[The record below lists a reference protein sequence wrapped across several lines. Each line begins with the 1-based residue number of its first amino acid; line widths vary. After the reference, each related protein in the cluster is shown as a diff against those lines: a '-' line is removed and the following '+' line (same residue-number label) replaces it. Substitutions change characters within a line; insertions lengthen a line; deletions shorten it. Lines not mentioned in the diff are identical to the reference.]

1 MDLIFQ
7 DLVSLYNGK
16 VIKNAKV
23 IKTAS
28 AIYLQSYNTIV
39 CSIDRKSGAVT
50 FSQTWYYSNT
60 TLKQLCMF
68 MRVHKYII
76 NFIIYAPLNLK
87 RLKMYVF
94 SKEIQTANCDSL
106 QIV

>member
-1 MDLIFQ
+1 MDLSFQ
-7 DLVSLYNGK
+7 DLVSLDNGN
-16 VIKNAKV
+16 VINKAKV
-23 IKTAS
+23 IKTTS

-50 FSQTWYYSNT
+50 FSQKWCYSNT
-60 TLKQLCMF
+60 TLKHVRMF
-68 MRVHKYII
+68 LRVHKYII
-76 NFIIYAPLNLK
+76 NFIVFVPLTLK
-87 RLKMYVF
+87 RLKMYVI